1 MNKIFILVSCFLV
14 LGSTS
19 SMAIEEAAY
28 ETILAHKN
36 FEIRRYEPQIVAEI
50 EVDGDFEEA
59 GGNAFSQLF
68 GYISGKNLSQ
78 KKMAM
83 TAPVSQIHSS
93 DKMDMTLPVSQQ
105 QKNGKWLVSFM
116 MPSNYSLGELPKP
129 EDSSIM
135 LRELPARNVASIKYS
150 GFWSEEKYLYNLG
163 LLNIWISNQEL
174 NIIGLPIWARY
185 DAPYTPWF
193 MRRNEILIPIE

>member
-1 MNKIFILVSCFLV
+1 
-14 LGSTS
+14 
-19 SMAIEEAAY
+19 MAIEEAAY

-105 QKNGKWLVSFM
+105 QKNAKWLVSFM

>member
-129 EDSSIM
+129 EDSSII
-135 LRELPARNVASIKYS
+135 LRELPVRNVASIKYS

>member
-105 QKNGKWLVSFM
+105 QKNAKWLVSFM

-150 GFWSEEKYLYNLG
+150 GFWSEEKYLYNLD

>member
-135 LRELPARNVASIKYS
+135 LRELPVRNVASIKYS